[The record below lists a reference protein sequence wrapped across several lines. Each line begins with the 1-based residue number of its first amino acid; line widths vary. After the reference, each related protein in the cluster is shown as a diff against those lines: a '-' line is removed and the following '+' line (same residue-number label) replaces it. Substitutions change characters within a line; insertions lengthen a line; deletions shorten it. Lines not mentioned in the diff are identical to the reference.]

1 MQNPALQFTPLTE
14 ESDLL
19 LELQMVYFGALKAML
34 FRRRIDHIKPLSS
47 TTGRLCL
54 YLYIAYL

>member
-19 LELQMVYFGALKAML
+19 LESQMVYFGAHAAQSCT
-34 FRRRIDHIKPLSS
+34 ISP
-47 TTGRLCL
+47 
-54 YLYIAYL
+54 

>member
-19 LELQMVYFGALKAML
+19 LELQMVYFGAHAAQSYA
-34 FRRRIDHIKPLSS
+34 ISP
-47 TTGRLCL
+47 
-54 YLYIAYL
+54 